1 MEKTLTIATLSNWG
15 NKFSQN
21 LQNKVTS
28 LKTFCMQTDRRTWLK
43 QGSFALAGLGL
54 IPAFSYGEERKFFD
68 PANPIWLN
76 SNENAYGPSPL
87 AQKAILEAYRKSNRY
102 PDDYLPVLK
111 KKIAEHW
118 NVGVENILLGAGSSD
133 IIGLACQ
140 HASKTKGHIL
150 TSEPSYKVW
159 NGQASSY
166 GCSFNRIPL
175 TSEKKTDVAKVVEAI
190 NDETRMIYF
199 CNPNN
204 PTGTFVEVSQLKD
217 HAVAASEKTFVF
229 IDEAY
234 TEYAGLTSLASLAVT
249 NRNMVVAKTFS
260 KVYGLAGAR
269 VGYAIAHPDTIKSL
283 SGHQPWPDAGVSMV
297 SCNAAM
303 ASLDD
308 KEFVKQCREKAKSAR
323 ETCYDCFKKLSL
335 EYIPSSTNFILFNI
349 DKIKGDFTG
358 LMQAKNI
365 YVQFREHFG
374 GKWCRVSMGTTEE
387 MQQFCAAMK
396 EIVS

>member
-234 TEYAGLTSLASLAVT
+234 TEYAELPSLASLAVT

>member
-166 GCSFNRIPL
+166 GCSFKRIPL

-234 TEYAGLTSLASLAVT
+234 TEYAELPSLASLAVT

>member
-1 MEKTLTIATLSNWG
+1 
-15 NKFSQN
+15 
-21 LQNKVTS
+21 
-28 LKTFCMQTDRRTWLK
+28 MQTDRRTWLK
-43 QGSFALAGLGL
+43 QSSFALAGLGL
-54 IPAFSYGEERKFFD
+54 IPTLSYGRKREFFD

-76 SNENAYGPSPL
+76 SNENAYGPSPF
-87 AQKAILEAYRKSNRY
+87 AQKAILEAYKKSNRY
-102 PDDYLPVLK
+102 PDDYLPLLK
-111 KKIAEHW
+111 NKIAEHW
-118 NVGVENILLGAGSSD
+118 NVGTENILLGAGSSD

-140 HASKTKGHIL
+140 HVAKTKGHIL
-150 TSEPSYKVW
+150 TAEPSYKVW
-159 NGQASSY
+159 NGQASSF
-166 GCSFNRIPL
+166 GHSFKRIPL
-175 TSEKKTDVAKVVEAI
+175 TSERKTDLPKIIEAI
-190 NDETRMIYF
+190 NDETRMVYF

-204 PTGTFVEVSQLKD
+204 PTGTFVEVSQVKD
-217 HAVAASEKTFVF
+217 HATAASQKTFVF

-234 TEYAGLTSLASLAVT
+234 TEYAELPTLASLAVS
-249 NRNMVVAKTFS
+249 NANVVVAKTFS

-269 VGYAIAHPDTIKSL
+269 VGYAIAHPDTIRAL
-283 SGHQPWPDAGVSMV
+283 SSYQPWRDAGVSMV

-308 KEFVKQCREKAKSAR
+308 KEFVTQCREKAKAAR

-349 DKIKGDFTG
+349 DKVKGDFTN

-387 MQQFCAAMK
+387 MQQFCAALR
-396 EIVS
+396 EIAS

>member
-1 MEKTLTIATLSNWG
+1 
-15 NKFSQN
+15 
-21 LQNKVTS
+21 
-28 LKTFCMQTDRRTWLK
+28 MQTDRRTWLK

-166 GCSFNRIPL
+166 GCSFKRIPL

>member
-1 MEKTLTIATLSNWG
+1 
-15 NKFSQN
+15 
-21 LQNKVTS
+21 
-28 LKTFCMQTDRRTWLK
+28 MQTDRRTWLK

-54 IPAFSYGEERKFFD
+54 IPAFSYAEQRKFFD

-102 PDDYLPVLK
+102 PDDYLPLLK

-118 NVGVENILLGAGSSD
+118 NVGMENILLGAGSSD

-140 HASKTKGHIL
+140 HTSKTKGHIL

-166 GCSFNRIPL
+166 GCSFKRIPL
-175 TSEKKTDVAKVVEAI
+175 TGEKKTDVAKVVEAI

-204 PTGTFVEVSQLKD
+204 PTGTFVEISKLKD
-217 HAVAASEKTFVF
+217 HALAASQKTFVF

-234 TEYAGLTSLASLAVT
+234 TEYAELPSLASLAVT
-249 NRNMVVAKTFS
+249 NRNIVVAKTFS

-269 VGYAIAHPDTIKSL
+269 VGYAIAHPDTIRSL

-297 SCNAAM
+297 SCNAAT

-308 KEFVKQCREKAKSAR
+308 KEFVTQCREKAKAAR

-387 MQQFCAAMK
+387 MQQFCAALK
-396 EIVS
+396 DIAS

>member
-1 MEKTLTIATLSNWG
+1 LTN
-15 NKFSQN
+15 
-21 LQNKVTS
+21 
-28 LKTFCMQTDRRTWLK
+28 
-43 QGSFALAGLGL
+43 
-54 IPAFSYGEERKFFD
+54 
-68 PANPIWLN
+68 
-76 SNENAYGPSPL
+76 
-87 AQKAILEAYRKSNRY
+87 
-102 PDDYLPVLK
+102 
-111 KKIAEHW
+111 
-118 NVGVENILLGAGSSD
+118 
-133 IIGLACQ
+133 
-140 HASKTKGHIL
+140 
-150 TSEPSYKVW
+150 
-159 NGQASSY
+159 
-166 GCSFNRIPL
+166 
-175 TSEKKTDVAKVVEAI
+175 EKKTDLPKVVEAI
-190 NDETRMIYF
+190 NHETRMVYF

-204 PTGTFVEVSQLKD
+204 PTGTFVEVAQLKD
-217 HAVAASEKTFVF
+217 HVTAASKKTFVF

-234 TEYAGLTSLASLAVT
+234 TEYAELPSLASLAIT
-249 NRNMVVAKTFS
+249 NPNIVVAKTFS

-269 VGYAIAHPDTIKSL
+269 VGYAIAHPDTIRAL
-283 SGHQPWPDAGVSMV
+283 SSYQPWPDAGVSMV

-308 KEFVKQCREKAKSAR
+308 KEFVLQCREKAKEAR

-387 MQQFCAAMK
+387 MQQFCTALK

>member
-234 TEYAGLTSLASLAVT
+234 TEYAELPSLASLAVT

-387 MQQFCAAMK
+387 MQQFCAALK
-396 EIVS
+396 DIAS

>member
-166 GCSFNRIPL
+166 GCSFKRIPL

>member
-1 MEKTLTIATLSNWG
+1 
-15 NKFSQN
+15 
-21 LQNKVTS
+21 
-28 LKTFCMQTDRRTWLK
+28 MQTDRRTWLK
-43 QGSFALAGLGL
+43 QSSFALAGLGL
-54 IPAFSYGEERKFFD
+54 IPTLSYGEQRKFFD
-68 PANPIWLN
+68 PSNPIWLN
-76 SNENAYGPSPL
+76 SNENAYGPSPF
-87 AQKAILEAYRKSNRY
+87 AQKAVLETYKKSNRY
-102 PDDYLPVLK
+102 PDDYLPLLK

-118 NVGVENILLGAGSSD
+118 NVGTENILLGAGSSD

-140 HASKTKGHIL
+140 HVAKTKGHIL

-159 NGQASSY
+159 NGQASSF
-166 GCSFNRIPL
+166 GHSFKQIPL
-175 TSEKKTDVAKVVEAI
+175 TRERKTDLPKVIEAI
-190 NDETRMIYF
+190 NGETRMVYF

-217 HAVAASEKTFVF
+217 HAAAASKKTFVF

-234 TEYAGLTSLASLAVT
+234 TEYAELPSLASLAIANPNV
-249 NRNMVVAKTFS
+249 VVAKTFS

-269 VGYAIAHPDTIKSL
+269 VGYAVAHPDTIRSL
-283 SGHQPWPDAGVSMV
+283 GSYQPWPDAGVSMV

-308 KEFVKQCREKAKSAR
+308 KEFVRQCREKAKAAR
-323 ETCYDCFKKLSL
+323 ETCYGCFKKLSL

-349 DKIKGDFTG
+349 DKLKGDFTN
-358 LMQAKNI
+358 LMAARNI

-387 MQQFCAAMK
+387 MHQFCNVLK
-396 EIVS
+396 EIAS